1 MLRGALAFVF
11 AEAAVHKLRDP
22 AAFSGIVRGHALVP
36 DGLAPGV
43 TASLITGEGLAALA
57 LLAPIGAAPG
67 AVLALA
73 LLGVYS
79 TAIGVNLARGRRD
92 VDCGCLGPGQRQS
105 LAPWMLLRN
114 GILGIAAA
122 ACLIPLAAR
131 PLSWLVDGIS
141 IAGGASVLILVFL
154 AATRLAATR
163 LATTAASAIGS
174 GRSA

>member
-131 PLSWLVDGIS
+131 PLSWLDGIS

-163 LATTAASAIGS
+163 LTATGASAIGS

>member
-1 MLRGALAFVF
+1 MLRGVLAFVF

-43 TASLITGEGLAALA
+43 TASLIAGEGLAALA
-57 LLAPIGAAPG
+57 LLAPFGAAPG
-67 AVLALA
+67 AALALA
-73 LLGVYS
+73 LLSVYS

-131 PLSWLVDGIS
+131 PLSWLDGIS

-154 AATRLAATR
+154 AATRLAATG
-163 LATTAASAIGS
+163 ASAIGS